1 MLHSQIFDLC
11 YYGNGFIYSD
21 VYQMPVH
28 IRNFYYNKLIES
40 KKAEKEQT
48 EKSRKNSGQSKRPNT
63 SKVRVNR

>member
-21 VYQMPVH
+21 VYQMPIH
-28 IRNFYYNKLIES
+28 IRNFYYNKLIQS
-40 KKAEKEQT
+40 KKTEKEQT
-48 EKSRKNSGQSKRPNT
+48 EKAKKNISPSKGPNL

>member
-28 IRNFYYNKLIES
+28 IRNFYYNKLVQS
-40 KKAEKEQT
+40 KKTEKEQT
-48 EKSRKNSGQSKRPNT
+48 ERAQKNNGPAKGPNL